1 MDSSTAHYRLS
12 VKKLVSQP
20 QFNVARFSRVFLFA
34 YLDTNLWSHK
44 SVFSWSATSASPSR
58 VAISCISSMSI
69 FDGSG
74 CKIFQHVVLRIH
86 TICRGHNLSSLLN
99 RTKVNEM
106 KYTYLWLYMN
116 KQPYH

>member
-1 MDSSTAHYRLS
+1 MDSSTAFKPIKGFR
-12 VKKLVSQP
+12 
-20 QFNVARFSRVFLFA
+20 FA

-74 CKIFQHVVLRIH
+74 CKIFQPAVLLIQ
-86 TICRGHNLSSLLN
+86 TMCRGHNLSSLQN

-116 KQPYH
+116 KQPNH